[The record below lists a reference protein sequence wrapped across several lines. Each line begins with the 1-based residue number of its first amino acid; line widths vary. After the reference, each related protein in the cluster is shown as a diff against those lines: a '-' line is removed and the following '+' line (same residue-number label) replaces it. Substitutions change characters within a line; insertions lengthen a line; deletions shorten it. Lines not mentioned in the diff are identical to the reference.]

1 MQDKLAAAAPHPT
14 RAENR
19 ADDVP
24 VRDPGI
30 VLIVV
35 MLLAWVLLLYLPT
48 TLSMVSIWG
57 RSETFAH
64 GYVVIPIFLYLLWRE
79 REPLA
84 SVERAR
90 YLPALLGV
98 AGAGAIWYI
107 GEQVSAAVV
116 SQMAMIAMIPF
127 GVWAALGTRVASTLC
142 IPLAFLFFAVPF
154 GDFLV
159 PQLMDWT
166 ADFTVAAIKASG
178 VPVYREGN
186 NLMIPSG
193 RWSVVEAC
201 SGIRYMIAS
210 FMVGCLYAYLS
221 YRSTFR
227 RVLFIIAS
235 ILVPI
240 VANWLRAYMIVM
252 LGHLSGNRIA
262 VGVDHLI
269 YGWVFFG
276 FVMALM
282 FWIGSRWR
290 EDDLPIAASDTVPR
304 AHSKSAA
311 PSVRAAWPML
321 FAVAMLTAIW
331 PALAAYHDHAARRGN
346 FDLPQI
352 SAKGG
357 WTGGSH
363 ELPDWRPDVSGAN
376 AELRQVFAKEGRDV
390 GLHIAF
396 FRDQSKDAKAITS
409 TNQLVNTSNALWT
422 QAGTDT
428 VDVIVGG
435 KNFSARSAEFA
446 GGHRRIGVWQ
456 WFWVDGHETSS
467 EYLAKFFQV
476 LSVLQGHGDAVAWV
490 IAYTPADNG
499 MPSAVS
505 TLRDFTVEMR
515 EPINALLRQAASQ

>member
-1 MQDKLAAAAPHPT
+1 MQDNHAAATPRPALAED
-14 RAENR
+14 RAVE
-19 ADDVP
+19 VP
-24 VRDPGI
+24 VRDLGT

-35 MLLAWVLLLYLPT
+35 LLLVWVLLLYLPT
-48 TLSMVSIWG
+48 TLSMISIWG

-64 GYVVIPIFLYLLWRE
+64 GYVVFPIFLYLLWRE

-84 SVERAR
+84 NVERAR

-107 GEQVSAAVV
+107 GEQVSAVVV

-127 GVWAALGTRVASTLC
+127 AVWAALGTRVASALC

-186 NLMIPSG
+186 NLLIPSG

-201 SGIRYMIAS
+201 SGIRYLIAS

-221 YRSTFR
+221 YRSPIR
-227 RVLFIIAS
+227 RVYFIVAS

-276 FVMALM
+276 IVMALM

-290 EDDLPIAASDTVPR
+290 EDDLPVGA
-304 AHSKSAA
+304 SAA
-311 PSVRAAWPML
+311 APPTLSRTTSPPVRVWPIL
-321 FAVAMLTAIW
+321 FAVVVLTAIW
-331 PALAAYHDHAARRGN
+331 PALEAYHNHAAKPGN
-346 FDLPQI
+346 IDLPRI
-352 SAKGG
+352 SATGG
-357 WTGGSH
+357 WTGGSRG
-363 ELPDWRPDVSGAN
+363 LPDWRPDVSGAN
-376 AELRQVFAKEGRDV
+376 AELRQAFTKDGRDV
-390 GLHIAF
+390 GLHISF
-396 FRDQSKDAKAITS
+396 FRDQTKDAKAITS
-409 TNQLVNTSNALWT
+409 TNQLVNTSNVLWA
-422 QAGTDT
+422 QVGTDT
-428 VDVIVGG
+428 VDATGDG
-435 KNFSARSAEFA
+435 KSFSARSAEFA
-446 GGHRRIGVWQ
+446 GGRRHLAVWQ
-456 WFWVDGHETSS
+456 WFWVDGHETSN
-467 EYLAKFFQV
+467 EYLAKFYQV
-476 LSVLQGHGDAVAWV
+476 LSVLKGHGDPVAWV

-499 MPSAVS
+499 MA
-505 TLRDFTVEMR
+505 TAMGALRDFTVDMR
-515 EPINALLRQAASQ
+515 GPINAMLRQAASP